1 MRTKRLARSFRSTL
15 LAALFLLIG
24 TAAAGCTTTTAAHK
38 IPLHAGA
45 HMGPTACNTIC
56 VQLEPSVSKYSITHS
71 TSPLDKL
78 RLDVGATLHAYLLD
92 YSRAVPTVRVD
103 HAPVAGCAVQVR
115 VEQIRAETIRD
126 MARFKDGSVS
136 FRAEILA
143 RFDASTGHTE
153 DRLALDFEK
162 AYPARPNPILL
173 LVWNWELVAAQAR
186 EGVALS
192 LLMDKQII
200 TIVDRLLQRAD
211 SFCK

>member
-1 MRTKRLARSFRSTL
+1 
-15 LAALFLLIG
+15 
-24 TAAAGCTTTTAAHK
+24 
-38 IPLHAGA
+38 
-45 HMGPTACNTIC
+45 MGPTACNTIC

-71 TSPLDKL
+71 TSPFDKL

-103 HAPVAGCAVQVR
+103 HAAAADCAVQVR

-126 MARFKDGSVS
+126 MALSKDGSVS

-143 RFDASTGHTE
+143 RFNASTGHTE

-162 AYPARPNPILL
+162 AYPARPNPIASLFL
-173 LVWNWELVAAQAR
+173 YAPELVAAQSR
-186 EGVALS
+186 EGAVLS
-192 LLMDKQII
+192 LLIDKQMI